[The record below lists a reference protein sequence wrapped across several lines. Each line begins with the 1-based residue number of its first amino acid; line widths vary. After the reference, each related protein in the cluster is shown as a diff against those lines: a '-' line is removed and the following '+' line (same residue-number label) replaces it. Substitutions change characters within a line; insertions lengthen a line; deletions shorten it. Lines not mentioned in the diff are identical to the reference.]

1 MGKISK
7 KKKKGRPPKADLST
21 PRLSKV
27 IDPPPESALRR
38 SVRSR
43 NLPYSDDQFYDDIE
57 GEELDS
63 EDEEEEEEKRRKK
76 KTKLVLRLA
85 SSSETKVDSSLLTR
99 NNETT
104 TTPAPDSAVS
114 ASSSEYGDDSKPFKK
129 RRINGDDEDAINAN
143 VDVDEVRSVGSD
155 DKKKDG
161 RQQKK
166 DTRRSESLSGIEG
179 NYSNGIPLPDK
190 KQMDLIMDKLQK
202 KDTYGVYAEPV
213 DTEELPDYHEIIED
227 PMDFGTIR
235 KNLEKGTFTKLEQF
249 EADVFLLCSNA
260 MEYNSPDTVYFKQA
274 RSIRELARK
283 IFHRLKVNFKRSE
296 AEIKIEQTKRSN
308 VVVKKSTK
316 KTASK
321 VVQEHVGSDFS
332 SGATLT
338 TRANLVNQSNT
349 THVGSYGMPGNYI
362 GFGDRNSFLPEH
374 KSEKAEEQV
383 SGKGL
388 QSKFG
393 KKPIVLDDDRRV
405 THGIT
410 SQHLVN
416 EDSMFT
422 IFEGDTNQLVAVGL
436 HTDHSYA
443 RSLARFAAT
452 LGPAAWKVASQRI
465 EQVLPGDFRF
475 GRGWVG
481 EYEPLPT
488 SILVLENSKL
498 KELPINS
505 QKTEDIRKDDQI
517 VEESLKAERNIT
529 RRETINLPRVSSVSI
544 SEEFPREMHFG
555 YPMSNGLNSGLVGVS
570 SPKSVVNAI
579 GQQQNPHV
587 SSYVK
592 PENNVLKQ
600 VDMHSSSS
608 FRKDHM
614 NVGSREKPVNNS
626 HMTIPRLQEMDSR
639 NMILSQSASFSHPQ
653 SNGFVVGGLPNGN
666 AVNSYASSHRATSF
680 SSDIVPK
687 QVRLPTSF
695 PHGNHEQGL
704 SDPVQMLRM
713 MANKTHNQQ
722 NSSNHSMA
730 EVIQSRR
737 DDSVPV
743 AAPPQAWMTLGNAK
757 PSRERQ
763 SDPQVHFESAAS
775 GGFQL
780 QTDKNRFPQA
790 FLPQAMHIG
799 DNNRPVLSPQLRMTD
814 SKFQVQSRQGPVP
827 QTQTDNKQDTLPPDL
842 NIGFPSSGSPVRLSS
857 GVLHDSQLPV
867 LALQL

>member
-1 MGKISK
+1 MGKMSK

-21 PRLSKV
+21 PRRSKV
-27 IDPPPESALRR
+27 TDPPPESELRR
-38 SVRSR
+38 SIRSR

-57 GEELDS
+57 GEEEDS

-76 KTKLVLRLA
+76 KMKLVLRLA
-85 SSSETKVDSSLLTR
+85 SSGQTKVDSSLLTR

-114 ASSSEYGDDSKPFKK
+114 ASSSEFGDDSKPYKK
-129 RRINGDDEDAINAN
+129 RRINGDDEDAN
-143 VDVDEVRSVGSD
+143 VDEVRSIGSD
-155 DKKKDG
+155 DQKKDR

-179 NYSNGIPLPDK
+179 NYSNGMPLPDN

-213 DTEELPDYHEIIED
+213 DTEELPDYHEIIEN

-235 KNLEKGTFTKLEQF
+235 KNLEKGTYTKLEQL

-274 RSIRELARK
+274 RSIQELARK

-296 AEIKIEQTKRSN
+296 VEIKIEQTKRSN

-321 VVQEHVGSDFS
+321 VVQEPVGFDFS

-349 THVGSYGMPGNYI
+349 THAGSYGMPGNYI

-374 KSEKAEEQV
+374 KYEKAEEQV

-393 KKPIVLDDDRRV
+393 KKPIVLDDDRRA

-416 EDSMFT
+416 KESMFT

-465 EQVLPGDFRF
+465 KQVLPGDFRF

-488 SILVLENSKL
+488 SILVLENSML
-498 KELPINS
+498 KELSINS

-517 VEESLKAERNIT
+517 VEDSLKAKQNVT
-529 RRETINLPRVSSVSI
+529 LGHETINLPRVSSASI
-544 SEEFPREMHFG
+544 SEEFPRERHFG
-555 YPMSNGLNSGLVGVS
+555 YPISNGLNSGLVGVS

-579 GQQQNPHV
+579 GQQQNPQV
-587 SSYVK
+587 SSCVK
-592 PENNVLKQ
+592 QENNVLNQ
-600 VDMHSSSS
+600 VDMHSYSS

-614 NVGSREKPVNNS
+614 NVASREMPMNNL
-626 HMTIPRLQEMDSR
+626 HMTTPRLPLMDSR
-639 NMILSQSASFSHPQ
+639 NRILSQSASFSHPQ
-653 SNGFVVGGLPNGN
+653 SNGIVVGGLPNGK
-666 AVNSYASSHRATSF
+666 AVNSHPSIHRATSF
-680 SSDIVPK
+680 SSDIVPNK

-722 NSSNHSMA
+722 NSANHPMA
-730 EVIQSRR
+730 EAIQSRR
-737 DDSVPV
+737 DDSLPV
-743 AAPPQAWMTLGNAK
+743 AAPPQAWMTLGNAN
-757 PSRERQ
+757 PARERQ
-763 SDPQVHFESAAS
+763 SDSLVHFESAAS

-780 QTDKNRFPQA
+780 QTDKNSFPQA
-790 FLPQAMHIG
+790 FLPQAMRIG
-799 DNNRPVLSPQLRMTD
+799 ENNRPVFFPQLRMMD
-814 SKFQVQSRQGPVP
+814 SKFQVQSPRQGLTP
-827 QTQTDNKQDTLPPDL
+827 QTQTNNKQNTLPPDL

-857 GVLHDSQLPV
+857 GVLLDSQLPD

>member
-1 MGKISK
+1 MGKITK
-7 KKKKGRPPKADLST
+7 RKKKGRPPKADLST
-21 PRLSKV
+21 PRRSKV
-27 IDPPPESALRR
+27 TDPPPESALRR

-57 GEELDS
+57 GEEEEDS

-76 KTKLVLRLA
+76 KMKLVMRLA
-85 SSSETKVDSSLLTR
+85 SSGQTKVDSSLLTR

-104 TTPAPDSAVS
+104 TPAPAPDSAAS
-114 ASSSEYGDDSKPFKK
+114 ASSSDDGDDSKPFKK
-129 RRINGDDEDAINAN
+129 RRINGDDEEDANAN
-143 VDVDEVRSVGSD
+143 VDEEVRSD
-155 DKKKDG
+155 DQRKDG
-161 RQQKK
+161 RQEKK
-166 DTRRSESLSGIEG
+166 DTRRSESLSGFEG

-190 KQMDLIMDKLQK
+190 KEIDLIMDKLQK

-213 DTEELPDYHEIIED
+213 DTEELPDYLEMIEN

-235 KNLEKGTFTKLEQF
+235 KNLEKGTYTKLEQL

-274 RSIRELARK
+274 RSIQELARK
-283 IFHRLKVNFKRSE
+283 KFHRLKVNYKRSE
-296 AEIKIEQTKRSN
+296 AEIKIDQTKRSN

-316 KTASK
+316 KTPCK
-321 VVQEHVGSDFS
+321 VVQEPVGSDFS
-332 SGATLT
+332 AGVTLT

-349 THVGSYGMPGNYI
+349 VHAGSYGVPGNYI
-362 GFGDRNSFLPEH
+362 GFGDRNSFLLEH

-393 KKPIVLDDDRRV
+393 KKPIVLDDDRRA
-405 THGIT
+405 TYGMT

-416 EDSMFT
+416 EDSTFT
-422 IFEGDTNQLVAVGL
+422 IFEGDTSQLVAVGL
-436 HTDHSYA
+436 HTDHCYA

-452 LGPAAWKVASQRI
+452 LGPAAWKVASRRI

-488 SILVLENSKL
+488 SILVLENSMP
-498 KELPINS
+498 KELSINS
-505 QKTEDIRKDDQI
+505 HKTEDIKKDDQI
-517 VEESLKAERNIT
+517 VEESLKAKQNVT
-529 RRETINLPRVSSVSI
+529 LGRETVNLPRVSCASI
-544 SEEFPREMHFG
+544 SEEFARERHFG
-555 YPMSNGLNSGLVGVS
+555 YPMSNGLNSGVVS
-570 SPKSVVNAI
+570 VSGPKPVVNVI
-579 GQQQNPHV
+579 GQQQNPQV
-587 SSYVK
+587 SS
-592 PENNVLKQ
+592 NVLKQ

-614 NVGSREKPVNNS
+614 NVAPREKPMNNS

-639 NMILSQSASFSHPQ
+639 NRVLSQSASFSHPV
-653 SNGFVVGGLPNGN
+653 SNGIVVGGLPN
-666 AVNSYASSHRATSF
+666 VNNCASSHRATSF
-680 SSDIVPK
+680 SSDVVPSK
-687 QVRLPTSF
+687 QVRLPAF

-722 NSSNHSMA
+722 NSANHPMA
-730 EVIQSRR
+730 EAIQSIR
-737 DDSVPV
+737 DDAV
-743 AAPPQAWMTLGNAK
+743 AVATPPQAWMALGYANPA
-757 PSRERQ
+757 RERQ
-763 SDPQVHFESAAS
+763 SDSQVHFETAAS
-775 GGFQL
+775 GGFQT
-780 QTDKNRFPQA
+780 QTNKNRFPQA
-790 FLPQAMHIG
+790 FLLQAMRIG
-799 DNNRPVLSPQLRMTD
+799 ENNRPVFSQQQRMMDTKFHVQSPQ
-814 SKFQVQSRQGPVP
+814 QGLGP
-827 QTQTDNKQDTLPPDL
+827 QTQTNSKQDTLPPDL

-857 GVLHDSQLPV
+857 GVLLDSQLPD